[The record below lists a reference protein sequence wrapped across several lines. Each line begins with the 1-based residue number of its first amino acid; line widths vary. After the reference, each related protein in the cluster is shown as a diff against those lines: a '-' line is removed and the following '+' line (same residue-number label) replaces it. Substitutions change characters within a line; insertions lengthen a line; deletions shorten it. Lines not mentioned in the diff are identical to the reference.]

1 MTKSKYLRIAFLS
14 ILCVSSGFAL
24 QEPAKPDNT
33 ATNKRDRQPG
43 AVTADQQKM
52 NSADRNLTAKIR
64 KSVMADKSLSTYG
77 HNVKIISR
85 DGVVTLK
92 GPVKSSDEVSKI
104 IGKATT
110 ITGDATKVMNE
121 MSVTP

>member
-1 MTKSKYLRIAFLS
+1 MTKSKYLRTALLCLF
-14 ILCVSSGFAL
+14 CVSSGFAL

-43 AVTADQQKM
+43 AVTADKQKM
-52 NSADRNLTAKIR
+52 NAVDRTLTARIR
-64 KSVMADKSLSTYG
+64 RAVMADKSISTYG

-92 GPVKSSDEVSKI
+92 GPVKSSEEVNNI
-104 IGKATT
+104 VGKATT
-110 ITGDATKVMNE
+110 ITGDATKVVNE
-121 MSVTP
+121 MSVAQ